1 MMTQVTRTA
10 IVLLILLT
18 QLAFAVANAT
28 ELNIYSARKEALI
41 KPLLDKF
48 SAETGIK
55 VNLVTGKADA
65 LISRMQAEQM
75 LSPADVLLTTDVGRL
90 VRAKSLNLTQA
101 IPLEQ
106 LSNLA
111 KHDPDGHWVALT
123 ERVRPIIVNPEASDV
138 SQITSYEELTLPQYR
153 DRICVRSSSN
163 VYNQSLVAAMLM
175 QVGEA
180 ATLEWA
186 KGIVANFARA
196 PKGGDRDQIRAV
208 SAGLCDIAIVN
219 TYYLAAMLN
228 DAGDDA
234 QLAQRVQV
242 IWPNQADRG
251 AHINI
256 SGIAIAKYA
265 KNKDAAKRLINFML
279 RPSSQTWYSQVNQE
293 YPVVASVE
301 WSDTLTAM
309 GEFRAEDVDLEQVG
323 KLNATALKIMDKAG
337 WR

>member
-1 MMTQVTRTA
+1 MMTQAFRLSIVVFILVTQSA
-10 IVLLILLT
+10 
-18 QLAFAVANAT
+18 QAVVNAA
-28 ELNIYSARKEALI
+28 ELNVYSARKEALI

-48 SAETGIK
+48 SAETGIQI
-55 VNLVTGKADA
+55 NLVTGKADA
-65 LISRMQAEQM
+65 LISRMRAEQM

-90 VRAKSLNLTQA
+90 VRAKSLNLTQT
-101 IPLEQ
+101 IPLDDVV
-106 LSNLA
+106 NLA
-111 KHDPDGHWVALT
+111 KHDPAGHWVALT
-123 ERVRPIIVNPEASDV
+123 ERVRPIIVNPQATDV
-138 SQITSYEELTLPQYR
+138 AQITRYEDLTLPQYR

-180 ATLEWA
+180 ATLDWA
-186 KGIVANFARA
+186 KGLVANFARA

-228 DAGDDA
+228 DSGEDA
-234 QLAQRVQV
+234 EIAQRVSV

-251 AHINI
+251 AHNNI

-293 YPVVASVE
+293 YPVVASVQ